1 MKANTSTPP
10 LVCGVLCQQR
20 ASLWHSLD
28 QESAFSAPPTP
39 RAAFA
44 LPPSIMVPTGW
55 LKTLPHIN
63 GAFIL
68 LFLVI
73 STWHGRWSESKV
85 S

>member
-1 MKANTSTPP
+1 
-10 LVCGVLCQQR
+10 
-20 ASLWHSLD
+20 
-28 QESAFSAPPTP
+28 
-39 RAAFA
+39 
-44 LPPSIMVPTGW
+44 MVPTGW